1 MDIQWSLVLFTVLTG
16 AGGMLFF
23 FIGLNTLLGKTDK
36 GEVAGSIAS
45 LALIVVGGL
54 CSVTHLSHPTRMLNA
69 LQHPTSG
76 IFTEAV
82 LVGLLA
88 CVLIVFLIM
97 VKREMRG
104 AGLSVVAVIGMVLG
118 VLLSFMAGQSYLM
131 VAITAWNTE
140 LLPLGY
146 LGTALAEGAAAYVVL
161 LAATKADRAAA
172 SFFGVLLLAAGCI
185 SLATT
190 ALYGVVSGAFASEV
204 GALYVIGAL
213 LAGGAAPAVAGFM
226 VWKKPEQAMTWGVIG
241 MCFCRRVGVPLRHVA
256 LGRDPLR
263 VLQPAVALLC
273 KIPPCFSAA
282 TMFSLWESRAFE
294 KPVVPC
300 Q

>member
-161 LAATKADRAAA
+161 LAATKVDRAAV

-190 ALYGVVSGAFASEV
+190 ALYGVVSGAFSSEV

-226 VWKKPEQAMTWGVIG
+226 VWKKPEQAMTWGVIALVCAFAG
-241 MCFCRRVGVPLRHVA
+241 ALVYRRAMSL
-256 LGRDPLR
+256 LGETLYGFFN
-263 VLQPAVALLC
+263 LL
-273 KIPPCFSAA
+273 
-282 TMFSLWESRAFE
+282 
-294 KPVVPC
+294 
-300 Q
+300 

>member
-23 FIGLNTLLGKTDK
+23 FIGLNTLLGKTAK
-36 GEVAGSIAS
+36 GETAGSIAS

-88 CVLIVFLIM
+88 CVLVVYLVM
-97 VKREMRG
+97 VRRDMRG
-104 AGLSVVAVIGMVLG
+104 TGLKIVAVVGMVLG
-118 VLLSFMAGQSYLM
+118 VLLSFMAGQSYIMAALP
-131 VAITAWNTE
+131 AWNTE

-146 LGTALAEGAAAYVVL
+146 LGTALAEGAAAYLVL
-161 LAATKADRAAA
+161 LAVAKAEREAVAFYG
-172 SFFGVLLLAAGCI
+172 SLLLAAGCI

-190 ALYGVVSGAFASEV
+190 ALYGMASGAFVGEIGVLYIA
-204 GALYVIGAL
+204 GALF
-213 LAGGAAPAVAGFM
+213 AGGVIPAAAGFAA
-226 VWKKPEQAMTWGVIG
+226 WKKPDQALVWGVIA
-241 MCFCRRVGVPLRHVA
+241 LVA
-256 LGRDPLR
+256 AFAGALTYRCAMWILGESLYGFFN
-263 VLQPAVALLC
+263 LL
-273 KIPPCFSAA
+273 
-282 TMFSLWESRAFE
+282 
-294 KPVVPC
+294 
-300 Q
+300 

>member
-1 MDIQWSLVLFTVLTG
+1 
-16 AGGMLFF
+16 
-23 FIGLNTLLGKTDK
+23 
-36 GEVAGSIAS
+36 
-45 LALIVVGGL
+45 
-54 CSVTHLSHPTRMLNA
+54 MLNA

-104 AGLSVVAVIGMVLG
+104 AGLSVVAVMCMVLG

-161 LAATKADRAAA
+161 LAATKVDRAAV
-172 SFFGVLLLAAGCI
+172 SFFGALLLAAGCI

-226 VWKKPEQAMTWGVIG
+226 VWKKPEQAMTWGVI
-241 MCFCRRVGVPLRHVA
+241 A
-256 LGRDPLR
+256 LVCAFAG
-263 VLQPAVALLC
+263 ALVYRCAMWLLGETLYG
-273 KIPPCFSAA
+273 F
-282 TMFSLWESRAFE
+282 FNLL
-294 KPVVPC
+294 
-300 Q
+300 